1 LPARQTGHYLCEEGE
16 TDQMNKLR
24 VVAVVTAVLLV
35 IMGASAFA
43 QGKLGVSSRKPSI
56 DGVIQS
62 GEYSFSQ
69 DFDQQI
75 TLYASRSGTT
85 LYLAVVG
92 NTSGWVAVGLG
103 APRMDGADIFMGF
116 VKDGKVTFKP
126 QVGKGHRHGDA
137 PADVADT
144 LVSYAM
150 KEAGGKT
157 TLEVAL
163 KAGSYIKGGQSSL
176 DVIFAMGDQGNFTQY
191 HSYRGATSLALS
203 E

>member
-1 LPARQTGHYLCEEGE
+1 
-16 TDQMNKLR
+16 MSKLR
-24 VVAVVTAVLLV
+24 VTTVVIAVLLAGV
-35 IMGASAFA
+35 GVSAFA
-43 QGKLGVSSRKPSI
+43 QGKLGVSSKKPSV

-75 TLYASRSGTT
+75 TLYASRSSST

-103 APRMDGADIFMGF
+103 SPRMDGADIFMGF

-126 QVGKGHRHGDA
+126 QVGKGHRHSDA

-144 LVSYAM
+144 LVSYAI
-150 KEAGGKT
+150 KQSAGKT

-163 KAGSYIKGGQSSL
+163 KADAYIKSGQSTL
-176 DVIFAMGDQGNFTQY
+176 DVIFAIGDQGSFTQY
-191 HSYRGATSLALS
+191 HSYRGTTSIAL